1 MAEANKKDIA
11 ELREELKKLKREY
24 QDLTGEPLT
33 IIKPDTLT
41 NVREVNEAIKT
52 VKASIESAERSNLR
66 FSTGFRDIHDEII
79 AITGELSKSNSNINL
94 ATKAFKGTQD
104 IVQKLK
110 YDEQDITKL
119 SLKDLELSKEKLKQQ
134 QKETTER
141 AQALAVEKGIE
152 NIAKVNLK
160 FRRDLSESERAL
172 LEGLKAEF
180 PIYDDINDRLAK
192 RIHEEEQINKLL
204 GLGGAA
210 LHSIEHTMEHIGLGS
225 LAHHLGIEEAN
236 EKMREMA
243 EEIEKAGEN
252 VNSFANKFEVLKTG
266 LSSIGKSFTHHLT
279 DPAVVM
285 TALVGGLVHAFQ
297 HVDKEISE
305 VAKDLGIG
313 RDEAQSMVLE
323 MEHMANHSN
332 NVFINTEKLVKA
344 NTELNKLFGTAV
356 VMNEEMLV
364 SYTELTT
371 QAGYS
376 VEEASKLA
384 QISVANGDSIKENTS
399 AILGQVAALN
409 AENGLAINTKDIM
422 ADISK
427 ISSATTLTLGNQPE
441 KLAAAA
447 YKAKQFGME
456 LSKVESISQGLLN
469 FEDSISAE
477 LEAELLTG
485 KEINLE
491 KARQAALDGDL
502 ATVAEEIAKQ
512 TGNAKDFAEMNVIQQ
527 EALAKSVG
535 MTRDDLAKSLMDREA
550 MVKLADQEGDT
561 AQERFNNLVKEVGVE
576 EAKKRIGDEQLA
588 NQLASVSSQEKLAA
602 AATKLQEI
610 FASLV
615 TPLMPVLDIFGSIFE
630 IIGPIVGAVGTFVGY
645 LSSALKLTIDIGKYL
660 IPIYGL
666 YKGIQVF
673 QTASLAV
680 NRANFAL
687 KSLEMGQEA
696 FISREKSVQGIME
709 KQSLGTKIAYNL
721 QLLAGLIT
729 EQGIA
734 GVKTYANTLDD
745 KSIAKKA
752 IMKVY
757 DTGSFIMEQ
766 GKAGFKLL
774 QIGYETTLNG
784 IKRIGALISKG
795 ELLSSIGKA
804 AMGVISSLSSIPVV
818 GWALGI
824 AASAGAIALGYKFLK
839 GDDVVSGGYGKRTL
853 MAPEGAIALNDKD
866 TVIAGTDLGGKNK
879 SKNTTSESPSQTNTT
894 PSIDITPLVDRM
906 AAVEGLLSQILQKE
920 TNIYMDSTKVGTGF
934 AMSTS
939 KIQ

>member
-11 ELREELKKLKREY
+11 ELREELKKLKKEY

-33 IIKPDTLT
+33 IIRPDTLST
-41 NVREVNEAIKT
+41 FQEVNEAIKS
-52 VKASIESAERSNLR
+52 VKSSIESAERSNLR

-134 QKETTER
+134 QKETVER
-141 AQALAVEKGIE
+141 AEALAREKGIVD
-152 NIAKVNLK
+152 IAKTNLK
-160 FRRDLSESERAL
+160 FRRDLNESERAI

-180 PIYDDINDRLAK
+180 PIYDDINDRLEK
-192 RIHEEEQINKLL
+192 RIHKEEQINKLL

-243 EEIEKAGEN
+243 EEIEKAGGN

-266 LSSIGKSFTHHLT
+266 LSSIGKNFTHHLT

-285 TALVGGLVHAFQ
+285 TALVGGLIHAFQ

-305 VAKDLGIG
+305 VAKDMGVG
-313 RDEAQSMVLE
+313 RNEAQGMVLE

-447 YKAKQFGME
+447 FKAKQFGME
-456 LSKVESISQGLLN
+456 LNKLESISQGLLN
-469 FEDSISAE
+469 FEESISAE

-485 KEINLE
+485 KDLNFEQARYLALNGKTAEAAAEI
-491 KARQAALDGDL
+491 ARQVGTSA
-502 ATVAEEIAKQ
+502 
-512 TGNAKDFAEMNVIQQ
+512 DFANMNRIQQ
-527 EALAKSVG
+527 EAIANAAGLTREELAQ
-535 MTRDDLAKSLMDREA
+535 SLIDREA
-550 MVKLADQEGDT
+550 LIALSGEEGAT
-561 AQERFNNLVKEVGVE
+561 AKEKFDNLVKSTSLE
-576 EAKKRIGDEQLA
+576 EAKKRLGNDQLA
-588 NQLASVSSQEKLAA
+588 LQFQQQSVAERFNNIIEKLRELFISLAEPILQIVSPFMNLVTNILPLINVILAPVTYTIGKIGEGIGYVVGLLTEAKDVAYVLAGVFGTILLYQNRLNISKAAGIVLDKIKLSFAKKDATTSLGGAVIGAIESVVKTPYIGPLLAA
-602 AATKLQEI
+602 AA
-610 FASLV
+610 AAGV
-615 TPLMPVLDIFGSIFE
+615 
-630 IIGPIVGAVGTFVGY
+630 Y
-645 LSSALKLTIDIGKYL
+645 ALGKKYL
-660 IPIYGL
+660 
-666 YKGIQVF
+666 V
-673 QTASLAV
+673 
-680 NRANFAL
+680 
-687 KSLEMGQEA
+687 
-696 FISREKSVQGIME
+696 
-709 KQSLGTKIAYNL
+709 
-721 QLLAGLIT
+721 
-729 EQGIA
+729 
-734 GVKTYANTLDD
+734 DD
-745 KSIAKKA
+745 
-752 IMKVY
+752 
-757 DTGSFIMEQ
+757 
-766 GKAGFKLL
+766 
-774 QIGYETTLNG
+774 
-784 IKRIGALISKG
+784 
-795 ELLSSIGKA
+795 
-804 AMGVISSLSSIPVV
+804 AMSP
-818 GWALGI
+818 
-824 AASAGAIALGYKFLK
+824 
-839 GDDVVSGGYGKRTL
+839 GYGKRVL
-853 MAPEGAIALNDKD
+853 SAPEGTYAFNDKD
-866 TVIAGTDLGGKNK
+866 TIVAGTNLEGNNQSPVDKNIK
-879 SKNTTSESPSQTNTT
+879 STPTSQINL
-894 PSIDITPLVDRM
+894 TPLVDRM
-906 AAVEGLLSQILQKE
+906 MAVEKLL
-920 TNIYMDSTKVGTGF
+920 TNILNKEGVIYIDSTRLGTAVSMG
-934 AMSTS
+934 TY
-939 KIQ
+939 KTT

>member
-1 MAEANKKDIA
+1 VDKKDIA
-11 ELREELKKLKREY
+11 ELREELKKLKKEY
-24 QDLTGEPLT
+24 QTLTGEPLT
-33 IIKPDTLT
+33 IIKPDTLLT
-41 NVREVNEAIKT
+41 VKELNEAIKT
-52 VKASIESAERSNLR
+52 VDASIEKAQRSSFR
-66 FSTGFRDIHDEII
+66 FSDGFRDIHDEII

-134 QKETTER
+134 QKETVER
-141 AQALAVEKGIE
+141 AEALAREKGIVD
-152 NIAKVNLK
+152 IAKTNLK
-160 FRRDLSESERAL
+160 FRKDLNDSERAI
-172 LEGLKAEF
+172 LEGLKAGF
-180 PIYDDINDRLAK
+180 PIYDDINDRLEK
-192 RIHEEEQINKLL
+192 RIHREEQVNKLL

-243 EEIEKAGEN
+243 EEIERAGGN
-252 VNSFANKFEVLKTG
+252 VKSFSNKFEVLKTG
-266 LSSIGKSFTHHLT
+266 LTSIGKSFTHHLT

-285 TALVGGLVHAFQ
+285 TALIGGLIHAFQ
-297 HVDKEISE
+297 HVDKEISQ

-447 YKAKQFGME
+447 FKAKQFGME
-456 LSKVESISQGLLN
+456 LNKLESISQGLLN
-469 FEDSISAE
+469 FEESISAE

-485 KEINLE
+485 KDLNLE
-491 KARQAALDGDL
+491 KARQAALNGDL

-512 TGNAKDFAEMNVIQQ
+512 TGTAAEFAKMNVIQQ

-535 MTRDDLAKSLMDREA
+535 MTRDDLAKSVMEREA
-550 MVKLADQEGDT
+550 LAKLSDQEGNS
-561 AQERFNNLVKEVGVE
+561 AQEKFNNLVKEVGLE
-576 EAKKRIGDEQLA
+576 EAKKRLGDEQLA
-588 NQLASVSSQEKLAA
+588 NQLSSTSTQEKLAA

-630 IIGPIVGAVGTFVGY
+630 IIGPIVGTVGTLVGY
-645 LSSALKLTIDIGKYL
+645 LSSALKLIIDIGKYL
-660 IPIYGL
+660 VPVYTI
-666 YKGIQVF
+666 YKGIQAA

-680 NRANFAL
+680 GRANFAL

-696 FISREKSVQGIME
+696 FISREKKVQGIME

-721 QLLAGLIT
+721 QLLTGLIR
-729 EQGIA
+729 EQGIV
-734 GVKTYANTLDD
+734 GIKTYANTLDD

-757 DTGSFIMEQ
+757 DAGSFIMEK

-804 AMGVISSLSSIPVV
+804 AMGVISSLSAIPVV

-824 AASAGAIALGYKFLK
+824 AAAAGAVALGYKFLK
-839 GDDVVSGGYGKRTL
+839 GNDVVSGGYGKRTL

-879 SKNTTSESPSQTNTT
+879 SNTGGNTESPAPTSA
-894 PSIDITPLVDRM
+894 PSIDISPLVERM
-906 AAVEGLLSQILQKE
+906 SAVEGLLSQILQKE

>member
-11 ELREELKKLKREY
+11 ELREELKKLKKEY

-33 IIKPDTLT
+33 IIRPDTLST
-41 NVREVNEAIKT
+41 FQEVNEAIKS
-52 VKASIESAERSNLR
+52 VKSSIESAERSNLR

-134 QKETTER
+134 QKETVER
-141 AQALAVEKGIE
+141 AEALAREKGIVD
-152 NIAKVNLK
+152 IAKTNLK
-160 FRRDLSESERAL
+160 FRRDLNESERAI

-180 PIYDDINDRLAK
+180 PIYDDINDRLEK
-192 RIHEEEQINKLL
+192 RIHKEEQINKLL

-243 EEIEKAGEN
+243 EEIEKAGGN

-266 LSSIGKSFTHHLT
+266 LSSIGKNFTHHLT

-285 TALVGGLVHAFQ
+285 TALVGGLIHAFQ

-305 VAKDLGIG
+305 VAKDMGVG
-313 RDEAQSMVLE
+313 RDEAQGMVLE

-441 KLAAAA
+441 KLASAAF
-447 YKAKQFGME
+447 KAKQFGME
-456 LSKVESISQGLLN
+456 LNKLESISQGLLN
-469 FEDSISAE
+469 FEESISAE

-485 KEINLE
+485 KDLNLE
-491 KARQAALDGDL
+491 KARQAALNGDL

-512 TGNAKDFAEMNVIQQ
+512 TGTAAEFAKMNVIQQ

-535 MTRDDLAKSLMDREA
+535 MTRDDLAKSVMEREA
-550 MVKLADQEGDT
+550 LAKLSDQEGNSS
-561 AQERFNNLVKEVGVE
+561 QEKFNNLVKEVGLE
-576 EAKKRIGDEQLA
+576 EAKKRLGDEQLA
-588 NQLASVSSQEKLAA
+588 NQLSSVSTQEKLAA

-630 IIGPIVGAVGTFVGY
+630 IIGPIVGTVGTLVGY
-645 LSSALKLTIDIGKYL
+645 LSSALKYL
-660 IPIYGL
+660 IPIYGV
-666 YKGIQVF
+666 YKGIQAS
-673 QTASLAV
+673 QTASLVISRSASIIEAGKLTLLQ
-680 NRANFAL
+680 RQLATEGEL
-687 KSLEMGQEA
+687 SLLDKITLGLAQAKLFIFNQQYRTKVLEATQEKVIQGLNKVSLAIQEA
-696 FISREKSVQGIME
+696 YQAIKLRGLATTARDIALQTAQKAKQLGGFLVDVGKFAIRSAIAVAGIPII
-709 KQSLGTKIAYNL
+709 GPV
-721 QLLAGLIT
+721 LA
-729 EQGIA
+729 
-734 GVKTYANTLDD
+734 V
-745 KSIAKKA
+745 
-752 IMKVY
+752 
-757 DTGSFIMEQ
+757 
-766 GKAGFKLL
+766 
-774 QIGYETTLNG
+774 
-784 IKRIGALISKG
+784 
-795 ELLSSIGKA
+795 
-804 AMGVISSLSSIPVV
+804 
-818 GWALGI
+818 
-824 AASAGAIALGYKFLK
+824 GAIAAAVAGGMSLYNKFK
-839 GDDVVSGGYGKRTL
+839 GDDVISGGYGKRTL

-879 SKNTTSESPSQTNTT
+879 SKNNASETTSPSTSA